1 MLGLSLC
8 CLNAHHCCSTFIL
21 CCNNCPSQSFCFWMW
36 DVAPSTKWRGSIEGI
51 TQHQFSIRLIFFYNF
66 EAHNSRPNITIPLH
80 TPSQAHG
87 RGLAK
92 SFTCTPSRFEPRTFF
107 ELPGSQN
114 ALIIPVSHHHPWI
127 LMMQMGLP
135 KSVGKSAQSCC
146 FFPLEV
152 TAKDIAVNW
161 TFPFVSSPQE
171 KDWFEFNCIRHNFRS
186 SYHNGWWNSSHSNKY
201 FLANFCT
208 LWLNLDV
215 MAIQFLKCL
224 WCKNNFP

>member
-1 MLGLSLC
+1 MKG
-8 CLNAHHCCSTFIL
+8 
-21 CCNNCPSQSFCFWMW
+21 
-36 DVAPSTKWRGSIEGI
+36 GSIEGI

-66 EAHNSRPNITIPLH
+66 EAHNNSRPNITTPLH

-107 ELPGSQN
+107 KLPGSQN
-114 ALIIPVSHHHPWI
+114 GLIPVSHHHPWI

-135 KSVGKSAQSCC
+135 ESVGKSAQSCC
-146 FFPLEV
+146 FFPFGV

-161 TFPFVSSPQE
+161 TFAFVSSPQE
-171 KDWFEFNCIRHNFRS
+171 KDWFEFNCIRHNFWC

-201 FLANFCT
+201 FFGQFAHYGLIWMS
-208 LWLNLDV
+208 WLFK
-215 MAIQFLKCL
+215 FLKCL